1 MIKNKNVAV
10 FFGGVTCEHEVS
22 IITGVMTVNCISA
35 SVNVFPVY
43 VDVRGKWHTGER
55 LKDLSWY
62 KTRDFSS
69 VTEVAVFCG
78 DNALYAVKKGKIKEI
93 CKLDA
98 ALNCIHGLN
107 GEDGTLAG
115 VMRLSKI
122 AFASPGLF
130 ASSLSI
136 DKYFTKIALN
146 GIGVETLPYVK
157 MMRANYIKKRA
168 LADKYVSSR
177 LVYPVIV
184 KPANLGS
191 SIGISVCKNGDE
203 LLNALDE
210 AFRYDDKVIVEK
222 SLTDFREINCAC
234 IRIGEKYLVS
244 ECEEP
249 LLGGEILSF
258 ADKYS
263 GDKKAVFPAEL
274 PAKVSAEIK
283 NITSY
288 IYRKLEFRGAVRV
301 DYLLCGEK
309 IYVNEINSVPGS
321 LAYYLFSDSLD
332 KFRALLCE
340 TVELAVEEEADR
352 ENNVYTYSSDIL
364 NLDSP
369 KLRK

>member
-1 MIKNKNVAV
+1 MKNVAV
-10 FFGGVTCEHEVS
+10 FFGGVSCEHEVS
-22 IITGVMTVNCISA
+22 IITGVMTANCISA
-35 SVNVFPVY
+35 SVNVYPVY
-43 VDVRGKWHTGER
+43 IDVFGKWHTGEK

-69 VTEVAVFCG
+69 VTEVTVLCG
-78 DNALYAVKKGKIKEI
+78 DNGLYAVRKGKLKEL

-98 ALNCIHGLN
+98 ALNCTHGLN

-130 ASSLSI
+130 SSSLSI
-136 DKYFTKIALN
+136 DKYFTKIALK
-146 GIGVETLPYVK
+146 GIGVATLPYVK
-157 MMRANYIKKRA
+157 MMRANYIKKRG
-168 LADKYVSSR
+168 LAEKYVSGR
-177 LVYPVIV
+177 LSYPVIV

-191 SIGISVCKNGDE
+191 SIGISVAKNGGE
-203 LLNALDE
+203 LLSALDE

-258 ADKYS
+258 SDKYS

-274 PAKVSAEIK
+274 SEKISDEIK

-288 IYRKLEFRGAVRV
+288 IYRKLEFRGAVRI
-301 DYLLCGEK
+301 DYLLCGDK

-321 LAYYLFSDSLD
+321 LAYYLFSDSLES
-332 KFRALLCE
+332 FRALLCE
-340 TVELAVEEEADR
+340 SIGLAVEEEAER

-364 NLDSP
+364 NLESP